1 MNREQNA
8 PKEKVVLSVQ
18 HLKTYFYVD
27 KKTTV
32 KAVDDISFNVYRGKV
47 TALVGQS
54 GSGKSVASRAIFNL
68 IDPPGKTIGGEV
80 ILNGRDILKLTK
92 YQQKKVYGKEISLIF
107 QEPMSALNPVIKV
120 KNQMMEAIRLHRKIP
135 KKAALEECRE
145 ALRRVNLK
153 NADQILNQYPFEL
166 SGGMCQ
172 RVMIAMS
179 MVAHPDV
186 LIADEPTTALDL
198 TIQAV
203 VLEELKTLRDRG
215 MAIMLITHD
224 LGVVAQMADYVYVMH
239 EGKIVESGDV
249 FRIFDHPTHAYTKT
263 LLRAVKE
270 GGERIG
276 SSVGNGLA

>member
-179 MVAHPDV
+179 MVANPDV

-239 EGKIVESGDV
+239 EGKIVESRDV

>member
-8 PKEKVVLSVQ
+8 PKEEVVLSVQ

>member
-179 MVAHPDV
+179 MVANPDV

-249 FRIFDHPTHAYTKT
+249 FLIFDHPTHAYTKT

>member
-179 MVAHPDV
+179 MVANPDV

-249 FRIFDHPTHAYTKT
+249 FRIFDHPAHDYTKT

-276 SSVGNGLA
+276 SAVGNGLA

>member
-179 MVAHPDV
+179 MVANPDV

>member
-153 NADQILNQYPFEL
+153 NAGQILNQYPFEL

-179 MVAHPDV
+179 MVANPDV

-249 FRIFDHPTHAYTKT
+249 FRIFDHPAHDYTKT

-276 SSVGNGLA
+276 SAVGNSLA

>member
-120 KNQMMEAIRLHRKIP
+120 KNKMMEAIRLHRKIP